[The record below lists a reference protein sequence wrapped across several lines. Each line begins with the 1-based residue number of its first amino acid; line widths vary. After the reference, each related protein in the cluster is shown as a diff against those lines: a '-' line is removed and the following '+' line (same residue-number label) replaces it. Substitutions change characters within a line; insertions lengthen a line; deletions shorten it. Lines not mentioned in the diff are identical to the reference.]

1 MRFNKCEV
9 SAMRKFWV
17 VFLTCA
23 FLFACSGNRSEV
35 PLKEG
40 EGKHFLWKV
49 SDENSSVWLLGS
61 IHFADS
67 SFYPLDPVI
76 ENAFAS
82 AEELAVEIDVSNDS
96 VSSEVAKESV
106 DQGLLPSGKRLQDI
120 LPLGLWNSLDSICTD
135 WKIPCENFQM
145 FKPWLVAMSLSTI
158 AIQRAGINPSLG
170 VDVVLL
176 DRAATD
182 GKAIVGLETAEE
194 QIGSIADTSDS
205 DSAGIYYLKTT
216 LREISELDS
225 LVGQIVRAWKS
236 GDDALLRKALGE
248 ADEEE
253 EKFASESE
261 KEIKNKMEEKVYLNR
276 NEKMAKSIA
285 EFLEEDR
292 NVFVV
297 VGVAHLA
304 LEKENVIDK
313 LKRRGLKIE
322 RF

>member
-1 MRFNKCEV
+1 MK
-9 SAMRKFWV
+9 KFWLV
-17 VFLTCA
+17 VFSCF
-23 FLFACSGNRSEV
+23 FLFACTGNRSEA
-35 PLKEG
+35 PLN

-67 SFYPLDPVI
+67 SFYPLAPVI
-76 ENAFAS
+76 ESAFAN
-82 AEELAVEIDVSNDS
+82 AEELAVELDVTNDS
-96 VSSEVAKESV
+96 VSNEVAKESV
-106 DQGLLPSGKRLQDI
+106 DQGMLPSGVRLQDI
-120 LPLGLWNSLDSICTD
+120 LPSEMWNALDSICSD
-135 WKIPCENFQM
+135 WKISCENFQM
-145 FKPWLVAMSLSTI
+145 FKPWLVAMSLSTV

-182 GKAIVGLETAEE
+182 GKAIVGLESAEE
-194 QIGSIADTSDS
+194 QVGAIADTSDS

-225 LVGQIVRAWKS
+225 MVSQIVRAWKS
-236 GDDALLRKALGE
+236 GDDVLLRKALNEGE
-248 ADEEE
+248 EDDDI
-253 EKFASESE
+253 SESE
-261 KEIKNKMEEKVYLNR
+261 KEIKDKMEEKVYLNR

-285 EFLEEDR
+285 EFLYEDR

-313 LKRRGLKIE
+313 LRKLGFKVE